1 MIPKIIHYC
10 WFGHGEIPEK
20 DKRCIESWKVHCP
33 NYKIVRWDES
43 NYDVS
48 KNKYMQEAYEAK
60 KWGFVP
66 DYARLDIIYEYGGI
80 YLDTDVELIRN
91 IDVLLDNSVF
101 MGFESDSAVSPGLG
115 FGAEKNNPLIGELL
129 HTIYDRLRFIREDG
143 SYDTKPSPSR
153 NTEFLMKKGLQLDG
167 MFQKLSCGLT
177 IYPKEYFCPLEYETG
192 IINITEYTYSIHH
205 FHASW
210 CTKEELK
217 AHELAQKIARKFG
230 KRTARIVTQIYILT
244 YALKN
249 KLSNNGLV
257 GTMKFIIMRIK
268 NNFANGK
275 KHMGE

>member
-1 MIPKIIHYC
+1 MEYVYSVIFIIP
-10 WFGHGEIPEK
+10 
-20 DKRCIESWKVHCP
+20 
-33 NYKIVRWDES
+33 
-43 NYDVS
+43 VS
-48 KNKYMQEAYEAK
+48 YYNRKKY
-60 KWGFVP
+60 
-66 DYARLDIIYEYGGI
+66 
-80 YLDTDVELIRN
+80 
-91 IDVLLDNSVF
+91 
-101 MGFESDSAVSPGLG
+101 
-115 FGAEKNNPLIGELL
+115 
-129 HTIYDRLRFIREDG
+129 
-143 SYDTKPSPSR
+143 
-153 NTEFLMKKGLQLDG
+153 
-167 MFQKLSCGLT
+167 SCGLT

-230 KRTARIVTQIYILT
+230 KRTARVVTQIYILP